1 MKSSNLLFLFLC
13 LPFVNRAQTITT
25 SPENSFR
32 LQFAKKELLPHI
44 GKFEVTIVSDKKQI
58 LSICKDNNLT
68 LPLYSVNES
77 YAVRKKNKTIWV
89 LGADE
94 TGAMY
99 GGLDVADAL
108 SLNHPEW
115 LVDKDQKPF
124 LVERGIKFN
133 LSPDLRTPSYNESG
147 DAAQANI
154 PEMWKEDFWQEYF
167 DEMARNRMN
176 VMSLW
181 SLNLFPTMVYVP
193 EFPETGLNDVWR
205 TKGKYDD
212 KYSMNGRNYDRPH
225 LFKDVEIVKKITIQ
239 EKMDFWRKVM
249 QMADHR
255 GISVYVFHWNMFTY
269 GANGKHGI
277 TNSQTNDTTIAYFRA
292 ATREMIK
299 QYPLLKGIGITA
311 GEGMD
316 TKQTGEYENERWL
329 WRTYGEGIN
338 DGLKDTPNRDF
349 KFIHRFHMTALGK
362 IKDNFKDL
370 KCRIDLSL
378 KYAIAH
384 MYSIPNP
391 PFVKDA
397 FPLLS
402 EKYKTWLTIR
412 NDDIYS
418 MRWANVDYARQFML
432 SIPNRELVAGYYMGP
447 DGYTW
452 GRDYLNKN
460 TLDNPPLVIKKQWVS
475 NRIWGLLSFDPSVSK
490 SVFEAMIEKQFAG
503 KQVATLMPAWESAS
517 MIFPYITRFVW
528 GDIDV
533 KWFPEANI
541 STPGY
546 RGFYSVA
553 EYIHRQPMLGSHI
566 AGITEWLHAGAK
578 EKGLI
583 SPLSIADTLQLLANQ
598 ALNGLKKMSPY
609 SAISNNELQQTQS
622 DIEAFATI
630 GLYYAA
636 KIQAAFALAEF
647 DKTNDEKHRAN
658 SLDWLKK
665 AEAHWAKYAEIY
677 SQKNL
682 PALYNRVGYV
692 DVNAL
697 KNEVRKDF
705 DIVST
710 WKPFTI
716 KYMPKNTTE
725 KVFRE

>member
-1 MKSSNLLFLFLC
+1 MKSLIPVFILMYV
-13 LPFVNRAQTITT
+13 PFISPSQTVAIF
-25 SPENSFR
+25 PENSPQ
-32 LQFAKKELLPHI
+32 LQFAKKELMPHVSN
-44 GKFEVTIVSDKKQI
+44 FEVKIVCDKERV
-58 LSICKDNNLT
+58 LALCKDNNLT
-68 LPLYSVNES
+68 PPQYFGSQRYAIRRKGQKIWILADDVN
-77 YAVRKKNKTIWV
+77 
-89 LGADE
+89 G
-94 TGAMY
+94 GMY

-108 SLNHPEW
+108 SLRYPEW
-115 LVDKDQKPF
+115 LENKDQKPF
-124 LVERGIKFN
+124 LEERGIKFN
-133 LSPDLRTPSYNESG
+133 ISPDLRTPSYNESG

-154 PEMWKEDFWQEYF
+154 PEMWKESFWQEYF

-181 SLNLFPTMVYVP
+181 SLNIFPTMVYVP
-193 EFPETGLNDVWR
+193 EFPETGLDDVWR
-205 TKGKYDD
+205 TKAKYDD
-212 KYSMNGRNYDRPH
+212 TYSERGLNYDRPY
-225 LFKDVEIVKKITIQ
+225 LFENVEIVKKITIQ
-239 EKMDFWRKVM
+239 EKMNFWRKVM
-249 QMADHR
+249 QMADDR
-255 GISVYVFHWNMFTY
+255 GIAIYVFHWNMFTY

-316 TKQTGEYENERWL
+316 TKLTNEYENERWL
-329 WRTYGEGIN
+329 WRAYGEGIN
-338 DGLKDTPNRDF
+338 DGLKETPDRDF
-349 KFIHRFHMTALGK
+349 KLIHRFHMTGLSK
-362 IKDNFKDL
+362 IKENFKDL
-370 KCRIDLSL
+370 KCRMDLSL

-391 PFVKDA
+391 PFVKEA

-402 EKYKTWLTIR
+402 EKNKTWLTIR

-418 MRWANVDYARQFML
+418 MRWANVDYARKFIL

-475 NRIWGLLSFDPSVSK
+475 NRIWGLLSFDPTVPK

-503 KQVATLMPAWESAS
+503 KHTATLMPAWESAS

-528 GDIDV
+528 GDIDL

-541 STPGY
+541 SIPRY

-553 EYIHRQPMLGSHI
+553 EYINRLPMRGSNI
-566 AGITEWLHAGAK
+566 AGIAEWLHSDAK
-578 EKGLI
+578 GKGLI
-583 SPLSIADTLQLLANQ
+583 SPLLIADTLQLLADQ
-598 ALNGLKKMSPY
+598 ALMGLKKMPPY
-609 SAISNNELQQTQS
+609 SAVSSNELQQTQS
-622 DIEAFATI
+622 DIEAFAII
-630 GLYYAA
+630 GLYYSA
-636 KIQAAFALAEF
+636 KIQAAFALAQF
-647 DKTNDEKHRAN
+647 DKTGDEKYRVS

-665 AEAHWAKYAEIY
+665 AEAHWVKYAAIY

-697 KNEVRKDF
+697 KTEVKKDY
-705 DIVST
+705 DIVEK
-710 WKPFTI
+710 WKAHTI
-716 KYMPKNTTE
+716 QYKPQVTTE
-725 KVFRE
+725 KVFKE